1 LFLTS
6 IINVIKNKNITSPKQ
21 LNKYVSLRMH
31 TYIPRQVVGQG
42 DIRRQKVLPK
52 RNGNDDEK

>member
-21 LNKYVSLRMH
+21 VCACLRN
-31 TYIPRQVVGQG
+31 TYIPRQVASQG
-42 DIRRQKVLPK
+42 NIRRQKNLH
-52 RNGNDDEK
+52 